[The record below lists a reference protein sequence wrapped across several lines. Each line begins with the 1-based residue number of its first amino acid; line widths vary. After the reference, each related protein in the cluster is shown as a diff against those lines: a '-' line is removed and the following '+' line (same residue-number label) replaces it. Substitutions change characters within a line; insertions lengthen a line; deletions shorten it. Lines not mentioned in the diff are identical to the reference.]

1 MGDHTSLVG
10 FWENDN
16 TFLSLAQ
23 ATLTSCH
30 QSMGFARRLL
40 TIFRHVKAILFVI
53 DISLVINLNP
63 LVNLKI

>member
-1 MGDHTSLVG
+1 MGDNTSLVG

-40 TIFRHVKAILFVI
+40 TNFRHVKAILLAF
-53 DISLVINLNP
+53 
-63 LVNLKI
+63 

>member
-10 FWENDN
+10 LGENYN

-30 QSMGFARRLL
+30 QSMTFARRLL
-40 TIFRHVKAILFVI
+40 TNFRHVKAILLAF
-53 DISLVINLNP
+53 
-63 LVNLKI
+63 